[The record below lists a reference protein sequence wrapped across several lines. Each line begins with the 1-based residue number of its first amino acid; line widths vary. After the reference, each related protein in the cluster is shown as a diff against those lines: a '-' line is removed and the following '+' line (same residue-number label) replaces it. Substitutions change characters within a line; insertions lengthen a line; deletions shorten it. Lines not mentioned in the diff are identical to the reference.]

1 MYFLGYKTHAD
12 YILELRMAKNQETVK
27 KFLSDLAIK
36 LQPLWAEEKKEL
48 LALKEAECKE
58 NGWEFNNNLNF
69 WDMRYYCTM
78 IEEKKYSV
86 DKEKLREYFP
96 LEKVTEGLL
105 QIYQQLLG
113 LKFQLVKDADVWH
126 EDVSMVSNRNYELC
140 FKFCIF
146 WKNIFCNE
154 IFKLFC
160 INEAQF
166 NLNNY

>member
-1 MYFLGYKTHAD
+1 
-12 YILELRMAKNQETVK
+12 MAKNQETVK

-126 EDVSMVSNRNYELC
+126 EDVSMVSTH
-140 FKFCIF
+140 I
-146 WKNIFCNE
+146 
-154 IFKLFC
+154 
-160 INEAQF
+160 
-166 NLNNY
+166 

>member
-1 MYFLGYKTHAD
+1 
-12 YILELRMAKNQETVK
+12 MAKNQETVK

-105 QIYQQLLG
+105 KIYQQLLG
-113 LKFQLVKDADVWH
+113 LKFELVKDADVWH
-126 EDVSMVSNRNYELC
+126 EDVSMVSNSNYKY
-140 FKFCIF
+140 F
-146 WKNIFCNE
+146 
-154 IFKLFC
+154 
-160 INEAQF
+160 
-166 NLNNY
+166 

>member
-1 MYFLGYKTHAD
+1 
-12 YILELRMAKNQETVK
+12 MAKNQETVK

-48 LALKEAECKE
+48 LALKEAEFKE

-105 QIYQQLLG
+105 KIYQQLLG
-113 LKFQLVKDADVWH
+113 LKFELVKDADVWH
-126 EDVSMVSNRNYELC
+126 EDVSMVSNSNYKYFYCYSLKNFESRNKIEL
-140 FKFCIF
+140 ISV
-146 WKNIFCNE
+146 ISIME
-154 IFKLFC
+154 
-160 INEAQF
+160 
-166 NLNNY
+166 